1 MWAAGG
7 ALKKEL
13 HSDNRSQAKMPMPS
27 GRPTMALSPGYRPPT
42 RGTTAAAPPAAP
54 PTAPPAFSL
63 AGAASVAAGIIASGC
78 INVRQ
83 KLAAVADEEV
93 KLLASSTSALR
104 EAAAKREDEQLSRL
118 SNTLDVL
125 RTSAAKERSF
135 PSLKMALMLDFDTQT
150 PVPTG
155 SPMPRLQGGA
165 EGVSERWRPTE
176 SARERVAAR
185 VQERLDAAYDAAEAE
200 AARIRL
206 QHPPLEL
213 EAVAAQPMPWGVSP
227 EPHYYA
233 DVAQGRSL
241 EPPPDVAH
249 PGAWGVSPAPHFIP
263 DLSGVRGEAHS
274 PVRPPQGAWP
284 AAEAVDAEVEGAARE
299 GAARLATLDALAR
312 EQTMLEAARAV
323 LGSGGG
329 AARAEEEPQR
339 GWSAMPSTSYAPS
352 SLRSDSLGVGQ
363 SASLTPSHDGSDR
376 ALPRRPR
383 RPRRPRHRRLSRGT
397 RRRARGGV
405 GCPPHGC
412 RRGSRPRARA
422 AGDDLECRQHRERRA
437 RGRPSPGRHRDA
449 LRDAHRR

>member
-1 MWAAGG
+1 MNVLLVAAATDVGMPARSIFGAVPQFHQKESLPVLTAAARVARFEPNWLVATPHRMGEPAPEAFTADEESRVARMSAAIVSLRRSAEAPRERRVGTRRSRAGCVNSAESLDTQRLWFGCALWAAGG

-200 AARIRL
+200 LRHRL
-206 QHPPLEL
+206 QHLPLEL

-227 EPHYYA
+227 EPHFY
-233 DVAQGRSL
+233 DVAQGCRSSRQ
-241 EPPPDVAH
+241 PDVAH
-249 PGAWGVSPAPHFIP
+249 PGAWGVSPAPLHP
-263 DLSGVRGEAHS
+263 R
-274 PVRPPQGAWP
+274 
-284 AAEAVDAEVEGAARE
+284 
-299 GAARLATLDALAR
+299 
-312 EQTMLEAARAV
+312 
-323 LGSGGG
+323 
-329 AARAEEEPQR
+329 
-339 GWSAMPSTSYAPS
+339 
-352 SLRSDSLGVGQ
+352 SL
-363 SASLTPSHDGSDR
+363 
-376 ALPRRPR
+376 RRPR
-383 RPRRPRHRRLSRGT
+383 RGAQPCPAAAWGV
-397 RRRARGGV
+397 AGG
-405 GCPPHGC
+405 
-412 RRGSRPRARA
+412 
-422 AGDDLECRQHRERRA
+422 
-437 RGRPSPGRHRDA
+437 
-449 LRDAHRR
+449 